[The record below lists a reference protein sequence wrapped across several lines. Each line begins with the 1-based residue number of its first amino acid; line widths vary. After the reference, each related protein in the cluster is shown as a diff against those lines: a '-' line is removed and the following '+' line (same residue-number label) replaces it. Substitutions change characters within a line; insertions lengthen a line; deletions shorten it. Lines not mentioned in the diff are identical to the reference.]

1 MFNLSFLIYKY
12 NMRKLILYILFSTFA
27 VTTFARNSPH
37 GANFKIDCAVCHT
50 ADNWKKIKD
59 GGFNHNKTRFPLV
72 GQHKTANCRQCHKS
86 LDFSKAP
93 TDCASCHTDMHQGTV
108 GRDCQRCHK
117 PTSWI
122 VSNIK
127 QIHRQTGF
135 PLVGAH
141 ATADCNRCHV
151 SASLLRF
158 DNIRTDCYA
167 CHKAQYDATQVPNH
181 RQVGFDTDCAR
192 CHNMVG
198 RDWNSFGKGFDHGG
212 FPLTGGHK
220 LACDACHIDN
230 NYKVKLSPNCSSCH
244 GVDNS
249 NPVAAHQT
257 KFKAYDCSACH
268 SPKGWNVISF
278 KQHDGSFG
286 KIYSGKHKG
295 KWSSCTDCHSND
307 ANYTVSCK
315 KCHDFQSG
323 QLP

>member
-50 ADNWKKIKD
+50 VDNWKKIKD

-93 TDCASCHTDMHQGTV
+93 TDCASCHTDIHQGTV